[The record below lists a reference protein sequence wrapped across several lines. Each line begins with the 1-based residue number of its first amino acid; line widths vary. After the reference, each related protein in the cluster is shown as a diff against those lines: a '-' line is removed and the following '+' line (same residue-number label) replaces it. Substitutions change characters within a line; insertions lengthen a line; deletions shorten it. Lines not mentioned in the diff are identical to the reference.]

1 MAYVIAVCGSGGK
14 TTFCKQI
21 ASEYAKQDKKVCVTT
36 TTHMWYDDDVKSSF
50 IAGADTIHTA
60 ISVTPGKIYYI
71 ANLNEKKQLITPLNE
86 SEYKSICENYDYVV
100 IEADGSRSMPMKI
113 PKDGFEPVIP
123 QNANEIIIV
132 VGMEA
137 MGREIGAVCHRFNE
151 FYGKD
156 VFLKSIDPNTKVTER
171 LIDDFLNHYYYEPIK
186 KRYSEAKVSIYKN
199 TFDISFASI
208 SSYDNKNIIKKVA
221 VVLLAA
227 GFSKRFGENK
237 LYVDYKG
244 KKLYQAMIEKLL
256 TSREIILEKFKNNK
270 SYDDLKVDV
279 VVVSQYS
286 DILNDLN
293 YKDKIIPI
301 INDAADRGQSESIKL
316 AVKRFYDYDAIVF
329 VNADLPIL
337 PDNEIV
343 NFIYNSILN
352 KNNLASMYT
361 DTAKNPAY
369 FGKEYFDEVL
379 KINGDVG
386 PKDLLDKNIM
396 KLYRYYINEKY
407 LIDIDT
413 VDDYKK
419 IVNLNS

>member
-50 IAGADTIHTA
+50 MVGSDTICPA
-60 ISVTPGKIYYI
+60 VSVTPGKIYYI

-137 MGREIGAVCHRFNE
+137 IGRELNAVCHRFNE

-156 VFLKSIDPNTKVTER
+156 EFLKNIDPNTKVTER
-171 LIDDFLNHYYYEPIK
+171 LIDDFLNHYYYEPLK

-199 TFDISFASI
+199 AFDISTASI
-208 SSYDNKNIIKKVA
+208 SSYENKNIIKKVA

-256 TSREIILEKFKNNK
+256 TAREIILEKFKNNK

-279 VVVSQYS
+279 AVVSQYG

-293 YKDKIIPI
+293 YRSKVIAITN
-301 INDAADRGQSESIKL
+301 NDAEKGQSESIKL
-316 AVKRFYDYDAIVF
+316 SVKEFKDYDAIVF
-329 VNADLPIL
+329 VNADMPRLPES
-337 PDNEIV
+337 EIAS
-343 NFIYNSILN
+343 FIYNSILN
-352 KNNLASMYT
+352 KNNLASMYA
-361 DTAKNPAY
+361 DTAQNPAY
-369 FGKEYFDEVL
+369 FGKEYFSELL
-379 KINGDVG
+379 KLNGDVG
-386 PKDLLDKNIM
+386 PKELLDKNIM
-396 KLYRYYINEKY
+396 KLYRYYISEKY
-407 LIDIDT
+407 LVDIDT
-413 VDDYKK
+413 VDDYKR
-419 IVNLNS
+419 INGF